1 MVSYWLPG
9 VGWPS
14 SLGERDSCQWG
25 RATSQPGPTS
35 RASGDN
41 VTGQIM
47 SLGLGTVSASFLRV
61 FPLLS
66 KCITRK
72 CQWTLH
78 RGSQIKKQWKTIL
91 RGMSN
96 SFQLLWKRQRSWHG
110 SRNMVHPMK
119 ACHQG
124 KSAEFGKAPNLLYK
138 HSSDGDPQLVAEGW
152 SMMWSD
158 TVCEFWPFI
167 L

>member
-96 SFQLLWKRQRSWHG
+96 SFQWPIYQSQNQSHISVKKDILADFTMLHIYRQESINHKTLFSWCDAIIL
-110 SRNMVHPMK
+110 S
-119 ACHQG
+119 HQPTL
-124 KSAEFGKAPNLLYK
+124 S
-138 HSSDGDPQLVAEGW
+138 QV
-152 SMMWSD
+152 
-158 TVCEFWPFI
+158 
-167 L
+167 